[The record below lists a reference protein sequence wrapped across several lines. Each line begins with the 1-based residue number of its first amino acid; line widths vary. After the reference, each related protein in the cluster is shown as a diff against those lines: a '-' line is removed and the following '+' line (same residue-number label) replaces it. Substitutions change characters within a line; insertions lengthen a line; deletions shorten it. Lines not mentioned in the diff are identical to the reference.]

1 MPTVSPRTTGNVTLT
16 DPVPLGPS
24 ARATGSVLLSDPST
38 TLPSARTT
46 GSVTLVVSPP
56 TSGPRVWSHA
66 AQAWRPA
73 LVRHHEPG
81 ITWE

>member
-1 MPTVSPRTTGNVTLT
+1 MPILSPRTTGNATLL
-16 DPVPLGPS
+16 DPAPLGASPRV
-24 ARATGSVLLSDPST
+24 AGSVVLNDPGA

-46 GSVTLVVSPP
+46 GSVTLVVSLPI
-56 TSGPRVWSHA
+56 SGPRVWSHA